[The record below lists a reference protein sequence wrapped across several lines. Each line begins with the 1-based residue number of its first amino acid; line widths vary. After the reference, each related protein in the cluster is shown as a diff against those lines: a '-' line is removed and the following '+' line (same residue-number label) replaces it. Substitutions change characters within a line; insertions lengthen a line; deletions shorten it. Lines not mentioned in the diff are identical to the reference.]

1 MEAVE
6 LIELIKTSPKQT
18 KVKCYIKCDSR
29 IIGSERLSKVRHF
42 LCGATVMIVDEWEK
56 VKAFLEENETLIDD
70 IELEYNHRQSA
81 ISLLNYLN
89 LDARIEPG
97 AIIRDYVTIG
107 KKAVIMMG
115 AIINLG
121 SAIGEETMI
130 DMNVVVGGRALI
142 GRRCH
147 IGAGAV
153 IAGVI
158 EPASAKSV
166 VIEDEVLIG
175 ANAVILEGVTVGKGA
190 VVAAGAIVTK
200 DVEPYTVVAGIPAIK
215 VKDIDDKTKRKTA
228 LVPELRT

>member
-1 MEAVE
+1 METLE

-18 KVKCYIKCDSR
+18 KVKCYIKCDWR

-42 LCGATVMIVDEWEK
+42 LCGATVLLADEWEK
-56 VKAFLEENETLIDD
+56 VKVFLEENEPLIDD

-97 AIIRDYVTIG
+97 AIVRDYVKIG

-115 AIINLG
+115 AVINLG
-121 SAIGEETMI
+121 AVIEEETMI

-142 GRRCH
+142 GKRCH

-158 EPASAKSV
+158 EPVSAKSV
-166 VIEDEVLIG
+166 IIEDDVLIG
-175 ANAVILEGVTVGKGA
+175 ANAVILEGVTIGKGS
-190 VVAAGAIVTK
+190 VVAAGAVVTK
-200 DVEPYTVVAGIPAIK
+200 DVPPYTVFAGTPAVK
-215 VKDIDDKTKRKTA
+215 VKDVDEFTKRKTD
-228 LVPELRT
+228 LVPELRM